1 MQVVYHGGTSPM
13 TRIHS
18 VVIDGVTSSP
28 DPRGGV
34 CITWTGSARVNNG
47 DQRRFT
53 ATACDNGQ
61 PGSSHGAGPDRFGIS
76 VDGSVNTG
84 LTDLKGGNTHAR
96 Q

>member
-1 MQVVYHGGTSPM
+1 MEVVVHGGRGQMS
-13 TRIHS
+13 RIRS

-34 CITWTGSARVNNG
+34 CVTWTGSARVNNT

-53 ATACDNGQ
+53 ATACDNGE
-61 PGSSHGAGPDRFGIS
+61 PGSSRGAGPDRFGIS
-76 VDGSVNTG
+76 VDGSVSIG
-84 LTDLKGGNTHAR
+84 LTDLRGGNNNAR